1 MEAEKVETE
10 NSLEEFTVKGSRGM
24 RQYLEKNVES
34 RELFLSQVGVYNLFV
49 CDENDPEERV
59 QLWKQERE
67 ATPERT
73 TFGTGERAGVSAGAE
88 GHPRWGWGWLTISTG
103 EKLKY
108 VGTGGWWVVLVLG
121 VCGNLS
127 LIVSIFSVKEEAK
140 RESGEEAVGCVRRG
154 EEF

>member
-1 MEAEKVETE
+1 MSADTPQAPLGLRLPQA
-10 NSLEEFTVKGSRGM
+10 SLLQTHHSGLG
-24 RQYLEKNVES
+24 
-34 RELFLSQVGVYNLFV
+34 LFSPTSSPCLHPFGI
-49 CDENDPEERV
+49 DPEERV

-88 GHPRWGWGWLTISTG
+88 GHPRRGWGWLTISKG